1 MLLAM
6 KREQDEGAEGDAPPE
21 HPSPV
26 TQEYVDIVQVQ
37 RLLRRDRAFL
47 PYNAH
52 AHAHPPSTN
61 IEDWISL
68 WFNNTGNCKHFSEF
82 IIIPGVTFKNLIH

>member
-21 HPSPV
+21 HPPT

-37 RLLRRDRAFL
+37 RLLRRDHPRAFL

-52 AHAHPPSTN
+52 AHPPPSN
-61 IEDWISL
+61 IEDWINL
-68 WFNNTGNCKHFSEF
+68 WFNNNTGDFEIMDPMKFNSNLFSN
-82 IIIPGVTFKNLIH
+82 TLHN